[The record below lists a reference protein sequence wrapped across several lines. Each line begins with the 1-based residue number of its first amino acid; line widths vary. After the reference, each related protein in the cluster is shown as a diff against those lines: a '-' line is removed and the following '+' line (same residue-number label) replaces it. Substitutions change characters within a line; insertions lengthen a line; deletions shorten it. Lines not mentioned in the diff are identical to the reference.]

1 MLFLEK
7 VLLLEG
13 WISCRINSISLT
25 LSLSLYTCHKDGAGI
40 SSAVTGPVPGQDR
53 QVVCCS
59 TAQRAQLTGSAV
71 GETGSVSL
79 GEDAV
84 ADGPGAGGP
93 RHIGHVG
100 VTVEHGGHVGW
111 VTGG

>member
-71 GETGSVSL
+71 GAAGSCSL
-79 GEDAV
+79 ANDGV
-84 ADGPGAGGP
+84 ANGPGAGVPG
-93 RHIGHVG
+93 HSGHVG
-100 VTVEHGGHVGW
+100 VTVEHAGNVSW